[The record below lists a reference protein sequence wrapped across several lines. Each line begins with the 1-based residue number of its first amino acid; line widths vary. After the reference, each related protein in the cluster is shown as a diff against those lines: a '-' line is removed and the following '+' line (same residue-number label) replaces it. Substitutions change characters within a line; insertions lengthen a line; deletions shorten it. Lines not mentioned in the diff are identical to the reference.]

1 MPEEKLPLP
10 GPVKIISFAGPSGSG
25 KTELICKLLG
35 WLQQQGLKAAV
46 LKHSHKPNL
55 GDDAKD
61 TGKFRRAGARAVA
74 LAGPG
79 LLQVSRFFPAEPPLA
94 AALAALAP
102 EVDLVLVEGYK
113 KAPLPKIAFVGRDLE
128 AVLPDM
134 SLVVALVSREPLESS
149 LPVFHPGQVEE
160 IGQFI
165 KTYLD
170 LP

>member
-1 MPEEKLPLP
+1 MTRS
-10 GPVKIISFAGPSGSG
+10 GPTKIISFAGPSGSG
-25 KTELICKLLG
+25 KTELLCGLLG
-35 WLQQQGLKAAV
+35 WLKAQGLKVAV

-55 GDDAKD
+55 GDDGKD
-61 TGKFRRAGARAVA
+61 TGKFRRAGAQVVA

-79 LLQVSRFFPAEPPLA
+79 LLQVSRFFPDEPPLA
-94 AALAALAP
+94 AALAALTP

-113 KAPLPKIAFVGRDLE
+113 SAALPKIAFVGRGLE
-128 AVLPDM
+128 PVLPDL
-134 SLVVALVSREPLESS
+134 SRVVALVSRDPVTSS
-149 LPVFHPGQVEE
+149 LPVFRPGQVEE